1 MAQNRR
7 SILTAFAAL
16 IDAISQVTTV
26 VRSYRPVDITQ
37 YTQAELPL
45 INIIEP
51 AEEPEE
57 HLTSMKEMAWLNL
70 NMRLYFLNWGETPD
84 ATYGGLVKAIRD
96 KIGNNF
102 KVSNTAT
109 SALIDSISAIGEGSE
124 MPLYWMDFEV
134 AIKYYLDEKIT

>member
-7 SILTAFAAL
+7 SVLAAFEAL
-16 IDAISQVTTV
+16 MGAISQVTTV
-26 VRSYRPVDITQ
+26 VRSYSPIDITQ
-37 YTQAELPL
+37 RTQAELPL
-45 INIIEP
+45 INIMEP

-57 HLTSMKEMAWLNL
+57 HLTSMREMAWLTL
-70 NMRLYFLNWGETPD
+70 NMRLYFVHFEETPD
-84 ATYGGLVKAIRD
+84 AVYGGLVKAIRD

-102 KVSNTAT
+102 RVSNTAT